1 MPRLARNDELIMATG
16 AQTQHWSGASRR
28 RAPRFEVQIPVD
40 VTVLRSGVPD
50 TLPGRA
56 LNLCERGMAAIVA
69 GELFPG
75 ESVGIEMR
83 LTSGAHALRTR
94 ATVRY
99 QDKLRCGLEFIAL
112 MSEQRTAIRDWA
124 RNAKPIA
131 IGPEI
136 DTAPEWL
143 TQHGTAPPQVDKR
156 NKKAAFFTGKP
167 SEAESPASAGR
178 VSVRRSLKRHAAVWL
193 TTLLG
198 IAIALGAFLWR
209 WNRGWEKLES
219 GLNEQTAIPQEQVS
233 AEAMEK
239 LLIHRVEPLYPPE
252 ARAAKLEGVIA
263 VDIVV
268 GRDGSVVRMHAL
280 NGPDILAKAA
290 TDALRW
296 WKFQPYLVNG
306 QPTIVETTVAVEF
319 KQ

>member
-1 MPRLARNDELIMATG
+1 MATG
-16 AQTQHWSGASRR
+16 AQTHRWSGASRR
-28 RAPRFEVQIPVD
+28 RAPRFEVHIPVD

-69 GELFPG
+69 GELFPN

-83 LTSGAHALRTR
+83 LPARADPLRTR

-112 MSEQRTAIRDWA
+112 VSEQRTAIREWA
-124 RNAKPIA
+124 KNANPVA
-131 IGPEI
+131 NGADI
-136 DTAPEWL
+136 DTAPEWRS
-143 TQHGTAPPQVDKR
+143 TEDGAAPRVGKR
-156 NKKAAFFTGKP
+156 SG
-167 SEAESPASAGR
+167 EARSFGSKRKEADSLASAGR
-178 VSVRRSLKRHAAVWL
+178 LPARRSPKRRAAVWL
-193 TTLLG
+193 TTMLG
-198 IAIALGAFLWR
+198 IAIALAAFGWR

-219 GLNEQTAIPQEQVS
+219 GLNEQIATPHVQVP

-239 LLIHRVEPLYPPE
+239 LLIHRVEPVYPPE

-268 GRDGSVVRMHAL
+268 RRDGSVASMHAL
-280 NGPDILAKAA
+280 NGPDVLAQAA
-290 TDALRW
+290 MDALRW
-296 WKFQPYLVNG
+296 WKFQPYLLNG
-306 QPTIVETTVAVEF
+306 QPVVVETTVAVEF
-319 KQ
+319 KR